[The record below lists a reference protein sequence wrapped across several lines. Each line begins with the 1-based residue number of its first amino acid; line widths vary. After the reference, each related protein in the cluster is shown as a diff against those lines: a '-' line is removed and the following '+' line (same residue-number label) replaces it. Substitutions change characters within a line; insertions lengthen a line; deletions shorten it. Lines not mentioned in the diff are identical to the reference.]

1 MNLEHTVDSTTSR
14 QLLAQPSITFD
25 QVSEAITQKYRDSFN
40 AEMQCQYDELLFV
53 TDETGTEI
61 LAAAGFRRSDTPFYL
76 EHYLNAPAE
85 QCLSELYAR
94 PIARHQLVETGNFIG
109 MNGPAAFALMH
120 HLLQHL
126 ESIGYQHLL
135 LTCTRQLKRTFDGLP
150 IHVLAQA
157 QRHQVSVQENWGRYY
172 QQKPE
177 VITGE
182 LAAYDRRFARLIRRQ
197 KFICHYANNQ
207 GVTHVL

>member
-1 MNLEHTVDSTTSR
+1 MRLKQSIDTAKSR
-14 QLLAQPSITFD
+14 RLIAQPSITFD
-25 QVSEAITQKYRDSFN
+25 QVSETITQKYRHSFN
-40 AEMQCQYDELLFV
+40 AEMQCQYDELLYV
-53 TDETGTEI
+53 TDETGTAV

-76 EHYLNAPAE
+76 EHYLEAPAE
-85 QCLSELYAR
+85 QCLSELYER
-94 PIARHQLVETGNFIG
+94 PVDRCQLVETGNFIG

-120 HLLQHL
+120 YLLQHL
-126 ESIGYQHLL
+126 DSMEYQHLL
-135 LTCTRQLKRTFDGLP
+135 LTCTRQLKRTFLGLP

-157 QRHQVSVQENWGRYY
+157 QRHQVSAEENWGSYY

-197 KFICHYANNQ
+197 NFACHYANNQ
-207 GVTHVL
+207 GVSHAL